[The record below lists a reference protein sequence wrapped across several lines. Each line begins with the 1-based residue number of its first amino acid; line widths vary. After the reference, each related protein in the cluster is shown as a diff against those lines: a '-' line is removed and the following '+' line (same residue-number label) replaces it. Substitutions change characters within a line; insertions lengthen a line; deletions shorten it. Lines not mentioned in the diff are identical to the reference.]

1 MFIILIHSCLGW
13 FSIQWPLIV
22 VVCVYLCGCV
32 CVSVWCVSGL
42 QFVMVVLLIARSML
56 LDECEWWLTWI
67 TKFLMSFTSFSVLIF
82 KTILNSVHKITIY
95 TSNESH
101 LDSFNASFVY
111 SFPKRTRKPHP
122 TQSVHHLPNTLTD
135 THLQRL
141 NFYWLF
147 CVINSVE

>member
-135 THLQRL
+135 THLQR
-141 NFYWLF
+141 
-147 CVINSVE
+147 